1 VCLELAKQYLANYKD
16 LIAPVIYCRLPT
28 IFAASRGSPIG
39 LTRNA
44 IANRIKPFFTEH
56 VSKTATAKMLTMELA
71 KEKTNAEQDSSPQK
85 IQINRSTTITTGNSK
100 IFNTVLI

>member
-1 VCLELAKQYLANYKD
+1 M
-16 LIAPVIYCRLPT
+16 
-28 IFAASRGSPIG
+28 G

-56 VSKTATAKMLTMELA
+56 ISNTATAKMLTMEL
-71 KEKTNAEQDSSPQK
+71 TNENTNTEQDNRPQK
-85 IQINRSTTITTGNSK
+85 IQTNRSINITTGNNK

>member
-1 VCLELAKQYLANYKD
+1 M
-16 LIAPVIYCRLPT
+16 
-28 IFAASRGSPIG
+28 G

-56 VSKTATAKMLTMELA
+56 ISKTATAKMLTMEL
-71 KEKTNAEQDSSPQK
+71 TNENTNTEQDNRPQK
-85 IQINRSTTITTGNSK
+85 IQTNRSINITTGNNK